1 MPNKIKRSGDGLALQ
16 VTKPA
21 RAAGLVEET
30 DDEPTRLANIRVFAF
45 DGLLLVID
53 LDRITDENI
62 VELATS
68 AALDTV
74 SIHRVTN
81 ASLQIAGNGY
91 QVQLPGAVNAGF
103 NVRDLA
109 RQLVRD
115 EGQVSRDLE
124 TLARHGVISF
134 ETDGR
139 AKKPYLQHEHVI
151 VEPIV

>member
-1 MPNKIKRSGDGLALQ
+1 MPNTIKRSGDGLALQ

-21 RAAGLVEET
+21 RAAGLVEKT

-45 DGLLLVID
+45 DDLLLVVD

-74 SIHRVTN
+74 SIHRVAN

-91 QVQLPGAVNAGF
+91 QVQLPGAADAGF
-103 NVRDLA
+103 HVDDQALCTPAPNL
-109 RQLVRD
+109 LVVAT
-115 EGQVSRDLE
+115 EGSKRVASDIVTIRREQV
-124 TLARHGVISF
+124 
-134 ETDGR
+134 
-139 AKKPYLQHEHVI
+139 
-151 VEPIV
+151 

>member
-1 MPNKIKRSGDGLALQ
+1 MPNTIKRSGDGLALQ

-30 DDEPTRLANIRVFAF
+30 DDETPRRANIRVFAF

-53 LDRITDENI
+53 VDRVKNENI

-74 SIHRVTN
+74 SIHRVAN

-91 QVQLPGAVNAGF
+91 QVQLPGAADAGF
-103 NVRDLA
+103 QVGDRAPCTTAPNM
-109 RQLVRD
+109 LVIAA
-115 EGQVSRDLE
+115 EGSKRVAADIVTIRKEQV
-124 TLARHGVISF
+124 
-134 ETDGR
+134 
-139 AKKPYLQHEHVI
+139 
-151 VEPIV
+151 

>member
-21 RAAGLVEET
+21 RAAGLVEQT
-30 DDEPTRLANIRVFAF
+30 DDEPTRLADIRVFAF

-53 LDRITDENI
+53 LNRITDENI

-74 SIHRVTN
+74 SIHRVAN

-91 QVQLPGAVNAGF
+91 QVQLPGATDAGF
-103 NVRDLA
+103 HVGDRAPCTPAPNL
-109 RQLVRD
+109 LVIAA
-115 EGQVSRDLE
+115 EGSKRVAADIVTIRKEQV
-124 TLARHGVISF
+124 
-134 ETDGR
+134 
-139 AKKPYLQHEHVI
+139 
-151 VEPIV
+151 

>member
-30 DDEPTRLANIRVFAF
+30 DDEPARFADIRVFAF

-53 LDRITDENI
+53 PHRINDENI

-74 SIHRVTN
+74 SIHRVAN

-91 QVQLPGAVNAGF
+91 QVQLPGASDAGF
-103 NVRDLA
+103 HVGDQARCTPAPNVLTIA
-109 RQLVRD
+109 A
-115 EGQVSRDLE
+115 EGSERVAADIVTIRREQV
-124 TLARHGVISF
+124 
-134 ETDGR
+134 
-139 AKKPYLQHEHVI
+139 
-151 VEPIV
+151 

>member
-1 MPNKIKRSGDGLALQ
+1 MPNTIKRSGDGLALQ

-30 DDEPTRLANIRVFAF
+30 DDEPTRLADIRVFAF

-74 SIHRVTN
+74 SIHRVAN
-81 ASLQIAGNGY
+81 ASLQLAGNGY
-91 QVQLPGAVNAGF
+91 QVQLPGAADAGF
-103 NVRDLA
+103 HVGDRALCTPTPNL
-109 RQLVRD
+109 LVVAA
-115 EGQVSRDLE
+115 EGSERVAADIATIRREQV
-124 TLARHGVISF
+124 
-134 ETDGR
+134 
-139 AKKPYLQHEHVI
+139 
-151 VEPIV
+151 

>member
-1 MPNKIKRSGDGLALQ
+1 MPNKIKRSGDGFALQ

-45 DGLLLVID
+45 DGLLLVVD

-74 SIHRVTN
+74 SIHRVAN

-91 QVQLPGAVNAGF
+91 QVQLPGAADAGF
-103 NVRDLA
+103 YIGDQAPCTPAPNL
-109 RQLVRD
+109 LVVAA
-115 EGQVSRDLE
+115 EGSERVAADIVTIRREQV
-124 TLARHGVISF
+124 
-134 ETDGR
+134 
-139 AKKPYLQHEHVI
+139 
-151 VEPIV
+151 

>member
-1 MPNKIKRSGDGLALQ
+1 MPNTIKRSGDGLALQ

-30 DDEPTRLANIRVFAF
+30 DDEPTRLADIRVFAF

-53 LDRITDENI
+53 LNRITNENM

-91 QVQLPGAVNAGF
+91 QVQLPGAADAGF
-103 NVRDLA
+103 HVGDRAPCTPAQNL
-109 RQLVRD
+109 LVIAA
-115 EGQVSRDLE
+115 EGS
-124 TLARHGVISF
+124 
-134 ETDGR
+134 GR
-139 AKKPYLQHEHVI
+139 VAADIATIRREQA
-151 VEPIV
+151 

>member
-30 DDEPTRLANIRVFAF
+30 DDQPTRLADIRVFAF
-45 DGLLLVID
+45 DGLLLVMDI
-53 LDRITDENI
+53 DRITDENI

-74 SIHRVTN
+74 SIHRVAN

-91 QVQLPGAVNAGF
+91 QVQLPGAADAGF
-103 NVRDLA
+103 HVGDRAPCTPAPNIL
-109 RQLVRD
+109 
-115 EGQVSRDLE
+115 
-124 TLARHGVISF
+124 VISA
-134 ETDGR
+134 EGAERVAADIATIR
-139 AKKPYLQHEHVI
+139 KEQV
-151 VEPIV
+151 

>member
-21 RAAGLVEET
+21 RAAGLIEEK
-30 DDEPTRLANIRVFAF
+30 DDEPTRFADIRVFAF
-45 DGLLLVID
+45 DGLLLVVDIN
-53 LDRITDENI
+53 RITDENM

-91 QVQLPGAVNAGF
+91 QVQLPGAADAGF
-103 NVRDLA
+103 HVGDRAPCTPAPNL
-109 RQLVRD
+109 LVIAA
-115 EGQVSRDLE
+115 EGSGRVAADIVTIRKEQV
-124 TLARHGVISF
+124 
-134 ETDGR
+134 
-139 AKKPYLQHEHVI
+139 
-151 VEPIV
+151 